1 MPTLTST
8 YTAYDVYTTTTS
20 EDDPLNSAVSSAAP
34 SSVQPSSGTP
44 SSTGSVGI
52 SYSTSTS
59 QSLASSPQI
68 STSSS
73 SFQSSTYTDR
83 RSSTPH
89 PLPSL
94 ASPFPS
100 PFPTSTFDAIKGIA
114 GAGLFFLIVIS
125 LLLTLI
131 LLAIGLLIMLYKRQD
146 DCRPSTAG
154 HDVTGTEGPF
164 YPRTSNN
171 PNGFAVIRSQNPPS
185 SGQSPGPPSTPSSSH
200 NNPPSERDG
209 SDSTSCGQ
217 YPFPNNIIESG
228 SSATTL
234 HSSGSSATTSTRLG
248 PLPEPHALG
257 DVGQL
262 TSQQSTG
269 MLSDGSGPQQPPPPG
284 LISLGNLHLPTQSEP
299 LTSEP
304 LTSEPSDLL
313 NGNSRQPE
321 RAPNSS

>member
-1 MPTLTST
+1 M
-8 YTAYDVYTTTTS
+8 YTTTTS

-52 SYSTSTS
+52 SYRTSTS
-59 QSLASSPQI
+59 QSLASSTQT
-68 STSSS
+68 STSSDS
-73 SFQSSTYTDR
+73 SYPSQSSTYTDR
-83 RSSTPH
+83 RSSIPN

-94 ASPFPS
+94 AS

-125 LLLTLI
+125 VLLILI

-164 YPRTSNN
+164 YPRTSDN
-171 PNGFAVIRSQNPPS
+171 PNGFTVIRSQNPPS
-185 SGQSPGPPSTPSSSH
+185 SGQRPGPPSTPSSSH
-200 NNPPSERDG
+200 NRPLSERDG

-217 YPFPNNIIESG
+217 YPFPNNISESG

-248 PLPEPHALG
+248 PLPDPHALG

-304 LTSEPSDLL
+304 LTSEPLTSEPLTSEPSDLL

-321 RAPNSS
+321 RAPNGS